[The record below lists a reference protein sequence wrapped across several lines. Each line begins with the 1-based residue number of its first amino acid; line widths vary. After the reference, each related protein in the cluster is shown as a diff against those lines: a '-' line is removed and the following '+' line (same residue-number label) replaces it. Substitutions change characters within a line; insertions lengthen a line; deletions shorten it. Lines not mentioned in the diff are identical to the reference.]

1 MAFTR
6 KFLSALGIE
15 AEKVDEIISAHVE
28 VVDSLKAERDA
39 FKADAEK
46 LPGVQKELED
56 LKASTGKEDSY
67 KVKYDALKEEF
78 EEFKESIT
86 TEKSKAQKESAYRQ
100 LLADAGVAE
109 KRIDAVMRVSDYG
122 SIEFDDEGKI
132 KNSEDLIKGIKEE
145 WADFIPK
152 QTTEG
157 AKVSNPPANDGKTT
171 KSYEEIRAITDP
183 IARQRAMAENPTLF
197 GLPDNKE

>member
-1 MAFTR
+1 MALTR
-6 KFLSALGIE
+6 KFLSAMGVE
-15 AEKVDEIISAHVE
+15 PEKVDEIINAHVE

-56 LKASTGKEDSY
+56 LKASAGKEDSY

-78 EEFKESIT
+78 EEYKNGIT
-86 TEKSKAQKESAYRQ
+86 AEQSKAKKESAYRQ
-100 LLADAGVAE
+100 LLIDAGVSE

-132 KNSEDLIKGIKEE
+132 KNSEELTKGIKEE
-145 WADFIPK
+145 WADFIP
-152 QTTEG
+152 QHSTEG
-157 AKVSNPPANDGKTT
+157 AKVSNPPANTGKASKT
-171 KSYEEIRAITDP
+171 YEEIRAIEDP
-183 IARQRAMAENPTLF
+183 IARQRAMAENPAMF
-197 GLPDNKE
+197 GLPESNN